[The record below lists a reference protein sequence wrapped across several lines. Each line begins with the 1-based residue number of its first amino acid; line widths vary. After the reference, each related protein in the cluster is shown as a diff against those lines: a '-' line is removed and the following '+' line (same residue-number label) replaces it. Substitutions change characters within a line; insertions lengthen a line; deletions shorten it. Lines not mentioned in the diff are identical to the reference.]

1 MNTGN
6 PAFTDHLRADD
17 VHDRMREVGAL
28 LEGHFKLSSGRHS
41 DRYFQCARLLQYPGL
56 ALEIGRLL
64 AEQFDE
70 LDIDVVVSPAVGGV
84 ILGHEVA
91 RGLGRRHVF
100 AERKDGGFAVRRGFE
115 ILKGEN
121 VLLVDDVLTRGTS
134 FGEIRSTVESHD
146 ATVLGLGVIVD
157 RREPDVEIDV
167 PVRSLVQMDVKTY
180 DPDGCPLCSSGS
192 ELVSPGSRH
201 AV

>member
-6 PAFTDHLRADD
+6 SAFTDHLRAED
-17 VHDRMREVGAL
+17 VLVRMREIGAL
-28 LEGHFKLSSGRHS
+28 LEGHFQLSSGRHS

-56 ALEIGRLL
+56 ALEVGRLL

-70 LDIDVVVSPAVGGV
+70 LQIDVVVSPAVGGV
-84 ILGHEVA
+84 LLGHEVA

-100 AERKDGGFAVRRGFE
+100 AERKDGSFAVRRGFE
-115 ILKGEN
+115 ILKGES

-134 FGEIRSTVESHD
+134 FGEIRATVESFD
-146 ATVLGLGVIVD
+146 ANVLGLGVIVD
-157 RREPDVEIDV
+157 RREPDVDIDV
-167 PVRSLVQMDVKTY
+167 PVRSLVQMEVKTY
-180 DPDGCPLCSSGS
+180 DPDDCPLCASGA
-192 ELVSPGSRH
+192 ELESPGSRH